1 MSIKCIETQHEAF
14 VLIIGSIRQQKAG
27 ERKVYAEQASGLDLN
42 SWTESQSTSGKICE
56 GVEPVSLY
64 LCIDM
69 STLLLQIYSS
79 AFARSEERRIGKE
92 CRSRWSP
99 YH

>member
-1 MSIKCIETQHEAF
+1 MKCIETQHEAF
-14 VLIIGSIRQQKAG
+14 VLIIGSIRQQKPQQLDW
-27 ERKVYAEQASGLDLN
+27 ESVYIC
-42 SWTESQSTSGKICE
+42 KICE

-79 AFARSEERRIGKE
+79 AFAKGFLSVLKNAQSCWLQAQGVHQ
-92 CRSRWSP
+92 WTSP
-99 YH
+99 FQE